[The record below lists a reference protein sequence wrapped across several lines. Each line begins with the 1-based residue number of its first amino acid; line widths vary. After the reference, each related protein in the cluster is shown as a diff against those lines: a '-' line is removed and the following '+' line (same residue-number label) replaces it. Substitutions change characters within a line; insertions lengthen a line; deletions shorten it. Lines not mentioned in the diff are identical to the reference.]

1 MSSMD
6 YGISIAQPPILG
18 EKLHVQHCLVLAGC
32 IDKHQTAATL
42 RLSCWQK
49 LGDPWNIAVVC
60 VLINQK

>member
-6 YGISIAQPPILG
+6 YGISIAQSPILG
-18 EKLHVQHCLVLAGC
+18 KKVYVQRCLVLAGC
-32 IDKHQTAATL
+32 IDKLQSAATL

-60 VLINQK
+60 VLIN